1 MYSSFIINLIICLFH
16 DFLHCV
22 CFQGHLSQL
31 NESHMETTGL
41 IGDILKQVAKA
52 ADQLEMDLDDH
63 PFDKAIHNLVGPVR
77 N

>member
-1 MYSSFIINLIICLFH
+1 
-16 DFLHCV
+16 
-22 CFQGHLSQL
+22 
-31 NESHMETTGL
+31 METTGL

-77 N
+77 NYGKFVTINLKIVIPQCALLLPRDM